1 MDWQVLT
8 KIDGKIVFDLNEIA
22 DKFCKYF
29 TNIGINLANK
39 IPSSSTS
46 FRTCLGTSIMVSNTI
61 YIYILYNFV
70 NSFSG
75 PSLI

>member
-8 KIDGKIVFDLNEIA
+8 KIDGKIVFDPNEIT

-39 IPSSSTS
+39 IPSISTS
-46 FRTCLGTSIMVSNTI
+46 F
-61 YIYILYNFV
+61 
-70 NSFSG
+70 
-75 PSLI
+75 